1 MLSRL
6 SFKDVLTVFFG
17 LNFNVEK
24 RANVHNFKKTTF
36 AQIIK
41 MNPKHLPQSILKNL
55 GIENLNEMQEVAQ
68 DAILHDNN
76 ILLLSP
82 TGSGK
87 TLAFLLP
94 VLELLNPEFLSVQ
107 CLILVP
113 SRELGLQI
121 EQVWKKMGTDY
132 KINVCYGGH
141 SIDTEIKNLSNPPAV
156 LIGTPGRIAD
166 HIERGTFRLDK
177 IQTMVLDE
185 FDKSLQLGFHEQM
198 SFIIGKLPKL
208 NKRVLVSAT
217 SDIEIPK
224 YTRVINPTILDFI
237 PEEDEA
243 ASNLSM
249 KMVVS
254 KDKDKLTSLF
264 NLICS
269 LKSEAA
275 IVFCNH
281 RDAAERISDT
291 LNEKGIY
298 ATYYHGGMDQDER
311 ERALIQFRNGSM
323 SYLITTDLAARGL
336 DIPEM
341 NHVIHYHLPSKADEF
356 THRNGRTARMLAS
369 GTAYIVVND
378 SEKKMDYID
387 YSIPVLNVEA
397 PKSLPKPPQYQTI
410 YISGGKKNKLNKI
423 DIVGF
428 FSQKGKLEK
437 GDLGLIEVKD
447 FISFAAVKFNKV
459 KDLLH
464 VIKDEKMKGKKFK
477 IEVARKVIKKV
488 EE

>member
-1 MLSRL
+1 MY
-6 SFKDVLTVFFG
+6 K
-17 LNFNVEK
+17 
-24 RANVHNFKKTTF
+24 
-36 AQIIK
+36 
-41 MNPKHLPQSILKNL
+41 NPHSNNLLLNL
-55 GIENLNEMQEVAQ
+55 GIESLNEMQEMAQ
-68 DAILHDNN
+68 DTILNDANV
-76 ILLLSP
+76 LLLSP

-94 VLELLNPEFLSVQ
+94 IFKMLQPEINTVQ

-132 KINVCYGGH
+132 KVNVCYGGH

-166 HIERGTFRLDK
+166 HIDRETFKLDT
-177 IQTMVLDE
+177 IETLILDE

-198 SFIIGKLPKL
+198 SFIISRLSKL

-224 YTRVINPTILDFI
+224 YTRVVNPTVLDFI
-237 PEEDEA
+237 PTEEEN
-243 ASNLSM
+243 SNLEL

-254 KDKDKLTSLF
+254 KEKDKINSLF

-275 IVFCNH
+275 IIFCNH

-311 ERALIQFRNGSM
+311 ERALIQFRNGSV

-341 NHVIHYHLPSKADEF
+341 KHVIHYHLPLKEDEF

-369 GTAYIVVND
+369 GTAYIVAHE
-378 SEKKMDYID
+378 SEKKID
-387 YSIPVLNVEA
+387 YLDYRMAVLNVENA
-397 PKSLPKPPQYQTI
+397 TTLPKPPQFQTI

-447 FISFAAVKFNKV
+447 FISFAAVKSKKV
-459 KDLLH
+459 KELLGN
-464 VIKDEKMKGKKFK
+464 IRDQKMKGKKFK
-477 IEVARKVIKKV
+477 IEVARKVVKK

>member
-1 MLSRL
+1 MY
-6 SFKDVLTVFFG
+6 K
-17 LNFNVEK
+17 
-24 RANVHNFKKTTF
+24 
-36 AQIIK
+36 
-41 MNPKHLPQSILKNL
+41 NPHSNNLLLNL
-55 GIENLNEMQEVAQ
+55 GIESLNEMQEMAQ
-68 DAILHDNN
+68 DAILNDANV
-76 ILLLSP
+76 LLLSP

-94 VLELLNPEFLSVQ
+94 IFKMLQPEINTVQ

-132 KINVCYGGH
+132 KVNVCYGGH

-166 HIERGTFRLDK
+166 HIDRETFKLDT
-177 IQTMVLDE
+177 IETLILDE

-198 SFIIGKLPKL
+198 SFIISRLSKL

-224 YTRVINPTILDFI
+224 YTRVINPTVLDFI
-237 PEEDEA
+237 PTEEEN
-243 ASNLSM
+243 SNLEL

-254 KDKDKLTSLF
+254 KEKDKINSLF

-275 IVFCNH
+275 IIFCNH

-311 ERALIQFRNGSM
+311 ERALIQFRNGSV

-341 NHVIHYHLPSKADEF
+341 KHVIHYHLPLKEDEF
-356 THRNGRTARMLAS
+356 THRNGRTARMLAL
-369 GTAYIVVND
+369 GTAYIVAHE
-378 SEKKMDYID
+378 SEKKMEYLDYGMA
-387 YSIPVLNVEA
+387 VLNVENA
-397 PKSLPKPPQYQTI
+397 TTLPKPPQFQTI

-447 FISFAAVKFNKV
+447 FISFAAVKSKKV
-459 KDLLH
+459 KELLGN
-464 VIKDEKMKGKKFK
+464 IRDEKMKGKKFK
-477 IEVARKVIKKV
+477 IEVARKVVKK
-488 EE
+488 ED

>member
-1 MLSRL
+1 M
-6 SFKDVLTVFFG
+6 
-17 LNFNVEK
+17 N
-24 RANVHNFKKTTF
+24 KKHHS
-36 AQIIK
+36 
-41 MNPKHLPQSILKNL
+41 NNILLNL
-55 GIENLNEMQEVAQ
+55 GIENLNEMQVAAQ
-68 DAILHDNN
+68 ETILSDNN

-94 VLELLNPEFLSVQ
+94 IFEMLKPEILSVQ

-132 KINVCYGGH
+132 KVNVCYGGH
-141 SIDTEIKNLSNPPAV
+141 SIDTEIKNLSNPPAI

-166 HIERGTFRLDK
+166 HIDRGTFRLDK
-177 IQTMVLDE
+177 IETLILDE

-198 SFIIGKLPKL
+198 SFIIGKLSKL

-224 YTRVINPTILDFI
+224 YTRVVNPTILDFI
-237 PEEDEA
+237 PNEEEV
-243 ASNLSM
+243 SNLAM
-249 KMVVS
+249 RMVVS
-254 KDKDKLTSLF
+254 KEKDKMGSLF

-269 LKSEAA
+269 LKSQSA

-281 RDAAERISDT
+281 RDAAERISDI

-341 NHVIHYHLPSKADEF
+341 KHVIHYHLPLKEDEF
-356 THRNGRTARMLAS
+356 THRNGRTARMQAS
-369 GTAYIVVND
+369 GTAYLIVND
-378 SEKKMDYID
+378 GEKKLDYVD
-387 YSIPVLNVEA
+387 YGMQVLNVEN
-397 PKSLPKPPQYQTI
+397 STTLPKPPEFQTI

-423 DIVGF
+423 DVVGF

-464 VIKDEKMKGKKFK
+464 NIKDEKMKGKKFK
-477 IEVARKVIKKV
+477 IEVARKVIKK
-488 EE
+488 EEE

>member
-1 MLSRL
+1 MY
-6 SFKDVLTVFFG
+6 K
-17 LNFNVEK
+17 
-24 RANVHNFKKTTF
+24 
-36 AQIIK
+36 
-41 MNPKHLPQSILKNL
+41 NPHSNNLLLNL
-55 GIENLNEMQEVAQ
+55 GIESLNEMQEIAQ
-68 DAILHDNN
+68 ETILNDANV
-76 ILLLSP
+76 LLLSP

-94 VLELLNPEFLSVQ
+94 IFQLLQPEIKDVQ

-132 KINVCYGGH
+132 KVNICYGGH
-141 SIDTEIKNLSNPPAV
+141 SIDTEIKNLSNPPTV

-166 HIERGTFRLDK
+166 HLERDTFKVND
-177 IQTMVLDE
+177 IQTLVLDE

-198 SFIIGKLPKL
+198 KFIISKLTKL

-224 YTRVINPTILDFI
+224 YTQVFHPTVLDFI
-237 PEEDEA
+237 PTEEEN
-243 ASNLSM
+243 SNLSF
-249 KMVVS
+249 KMVIS
-254 KDKDKLTSLF
+254 KEKDKINSLF
-264 NLICS
+264 KLICS
-269 LKSEAA
+269 LKSQSA

-291 LNEKGIY
+291 LCEKGIY

-311 ERALIQFRNGSM
+311 ERALIQFRNGSV

-341 NHVIHYHLPSKADEF
+341 KHVIHYHLPSKEDEF

-369 GTAYIVVND
+369 GTAYIIAHE
-378 SEKKMDYID
+378 SEKKMDYLD
-387 YSIPVLNVEA
+387 YGMSILNVENA
-397 PKSLPKPPQYQTI
+397 TTLPKPPEFQTI

-428 FSQKGKLEK
+428 FSQKGKLDK
-437 GDLGLIEVKD
+437 SDLGLIEVKD
-447 FISFAAVKFNKV
+447 FISFAAVKSKKV
-459 KDLLH
+459 KEFLAN
-464 VIKDEKMKGKKFK
+464 IRDEKMKGKKFK
-477 IEVARKVIKKV
+477 IEIARKVIKK
-488 EE
+488 EEE

>member
-1 MLSRL
+1 
-6 SFKDVLTVFFG
+6 
-17 LNFNVEK
+17 
-24 RANVHNFKKTTF
+24 
-36 AQIIK
+36 
-41 MNPKHLPQSILKNL
+41 MNNNPHSTNLLLNL
-55 GIENLNEMQEVAQ
+55 GIESLNEMQEMAQ
-68 DAILHDNN
+68 DAILNDAN

-94 VLELLNPEFLSVQ
+94 IFEMLQPEINTVQ

-132 KINVCYGGH
+132 KVNVCYGGH

-166 HIERGTFRLDK
+166 HIDRGTFTTDK
-177 IQTMVLDE
+177 ILTLVLDE

-198 SFIIGKLPKL
+198 SFIISKLSKL
-208 NKRVLVSAT
+208 NKRILVSAT

-224 YTRVINPTILDFI
+224 YTRVVNPTVLDFI
-237 PEEDEA
+237 PTEEA
-243 ASNLSM
+243 NSNLTL

-254 KDKDKLTSLF
+254 KDKDKINSLF

-275 IVFCNH
+275 IIFCNH

-298 ATYYHGGMDQDER
+298 STYYHGGMDQDER
-311 ERALIQFRNGSM
+311 ERALIQFRNGSV
-323 SYLITTDLAARGL
+323 SYLVTTDLAARGL

-341 NHVIHYHLPSKADEF
+341 KHVIHYHLPSKEDEF

-369 GTAYIVVND
+369 GTAYIVAHE
-378 SEKKMDYID
+378 SEKKMEYLDD
-387 YSIPVLNVEA
+387 KMAVLNVENTTT
-397 PKSLPKPPQYQTI
+397 LPKAPEFQTI
-410 YISGGKKNKLNKI
+410 YVSGGKKNKLNKI

-447 FISFAAVKFNKV
+447 FISFAAVKSKKV
-459 KDLLH
+459 KEFLGN
-464 VIKDEKMKGKKFK
+464 IRDEKMKGKKFK
-477 IEVARKVIKKV
+477 IEVARKVVKK

>member
-1 MLSRL
+1 
-6 SFKDVLTVFFG
+6 
-17 LNFNVEK
+17 
-24 RANVHNFKKTTF
+24 
-36 AQIIK
+36 
-41 MNPKHLPQSILKNL
+41 MNNNPHSNNILLNL
-55 GIENLNEMQEVAQ
+55 GIESLNEMQEVAQ
-68 DAILHDNN
+68 DAILNDNN
-76 ILLLSP
+76 VLLLSP

-94 VLELLNPEFLSVQ
+94 IFEMLQENITSVQ

-113 SRELGLQI
+113 SRELALQI
-121 EQVWKKMGTDY
+121 EQVWKKMGTSY
-132 KINVCYGGH
+132 KVNVCYGGH

-166 HIERGTFRLDK
+166 HIDRGTFSVDA
-177 IQTMVLDE
+177 IQTLILDE

-198 SFIIGKLPKL
+198 SFIINRLPKL

-224 YTRVINPTILDFI
+224 YTRVINPTVLDFI
-237 PEEDEA
+237 PSEEEKT
-243 ASNLSM
+243 NLLFQL
-249 KMVVS
+249 VVS
-254 KDKDKLTSLF
+254 KDKDKIGSLF

-269 LKSEAA
+269 LKSESA
-275 IVFCNH
+275 IIFCNH

-311 ERALIQFRNGSM
+311 ERALIQFRNGSV

-341 NHVIHYHLPSKADEF
+341 KHVIHYHLPSKEDEF
-356 THRNGRTARMLAS
+356 THRNGRTARMLAT
-369 GTAYIVVND
+369 GTAYLVIHE
-378 SEKKMDYID
+378 SEKKLEYID
-387 YSIPVLNVEA
+387 YKIPVLEVENST
-397 PKSLPKPPQYQTI
+397 SLPKAPEFQTI
-410 YISGGKKNKLNKI
+410 YISGGKKTKLNKI

-447 FISFAAVKFNKV
+447 FISFAAVKSKKV
-459 KDLLH
+459 KDLLNN
-464 VIKDEKMKGKKFK
+464 IRDEKMKGKKFK
-477 IEVARKVIKKV
+477 IEVARKVLKK
-488 EE
+488 EED

>member
-1 MLSRL
+1 
-6 SFKDVLTVFFG
+6 
-17 LNFNVEK
+17 
-24 RANVHNFKKTTF
+24 
-36 AQIIK
+36 
-41 MNPKHLPQSILKNL
+41 MNNNHHSTNLLLNL
-55 GIENLNEMQEVAQ
+55 GFESLNEMQVAAQ
-68 DAILHDNN
+68 EAILEESNV
-76 ILLLSP
+76 LLLSP

-87 TLAFLLP
+87 TLAFLMPIFEMLQ
-94 VLELLNPEFLSVQ
+94 PEILSVQ
-107 CLILVP
+107 CLIIVP

-121 EQVWKKMGTDY
+121 EQVWKKMGTGY
-132 KINVCYGGH
+132 KANVCYGGH
-141 SIDTEIKNLSNPPAV
+141 SLDTEIKNLSNPPAV
-156 LIGTPGRIAD
+156 LIGTPGRLAD
-166 HIERGTFRLDK
+166 HIDRETFRTDK
-177 IQTMVLDE
+177 IQTLVLDE
-185 FDKSLQLGFHEQM
+185 FDKSLQLGFHEEM

-224 YTRVINPTILDFI
+224 YTRVVNPAILDFI
-237 PEEDEA
+237 PKEEEKT
-243 ASNLSM
+243 NLSM

-254 KDKDKLTSLF
+254 KEKDKINTLF

-269 LKSEAA
+269 LKSESAL
-275 IVFCNH
+275 IFCNH

-311 ERALIQFRNGSM
+311 ERALIQFRNGSV

-341 NHVIHYHLPSKADEF
+341 KHVIHYHLPSKEDEF

-369 GTAYIVVND
+369 GTAYILAHE
-378 SEKKMDYID
+378 SEKKMDYIN
-387 YSIPVLNVEA
+387 YGMPVLNVENA
-397 PKSLPKPPQYQTI
+397 VNLPKPPQFQTI

-447 FISFAAVKFNKV
+447 FISFAAVKFGKV
-459 KDLLH
+459 KDLLQN
-464 VIKDEKMKGKKFK
+464 IKDEKMKGKKFK
-477 IEVARKVIKKV
+477 IEVARKVVKK

>member
-1 MLSRL
+1 M
-6 SFKDVLTVFFG
+6 
-17 LNFNVEK
+17 NK
-24 RANVHNFKKTTF
+24 RHHSNN
-36 AQIIK
+36 
-41 MNPKHLPQSILKNL
+41 ILLNL
-55 GIENLNEMQEVAQ
+55 GIETLNEMQVAAQ
-68 DAILHDNN
+68 ETILSDNN

-94 VLELLNPEFLSVQ
+94 IFEMLKPEMLSVQ

-132 KINVCYGGH
+132 KVNVCYGGH
-141 SIDTEIKNLSNPPAV
+141 SIETEIKNLSNPPAV

-166 HIERGTFRLDK
+166 HIDRGTFRLDK
-177 IQTMVLDE
+177 IETLILDE

-198 SFIIGKLPKL
+198 SFIIGKLSKL

-224 YTRVINPTILDFI
+224 YTRVVNPTILDFI
-237 PEEDEA
+237 PNEEEV
-243 ASNLSM
+243 SNLST

-254 KDKDKLTSLF
+254 KDKDKMGSLF

-269 LKSEAA
+269 LKSQSAL
-275 IVFCNH
+275 VFCNH

-341 NHVIHYHLPSKADEF
+341 KHVIHYHLPLKEDEF

-369 GTAYIVVND
+369 GTAYLIVNE
-378 SEKKMDYID
+378 SEKKLDYVD
-387 YSIPVLNVEA
+387 YGMEVLEVEN
-397 PKSLPKPPQYQTI
+397 STTLPKPPEFQTI

-423 DIVGF
+423 DVVGF

-459 KDLLH
+459 KELLH
-464 VIKDEKMKGKKFK
+464 NIKDEKMKGKKFK
-477 IEVARKVIKKV
+477 IEVARKVIKK
-488 EE
+488 EED

>member
-1 MLSRL
+1 M
-6 SFKDVLTVFFG
+6 K
-17 LNFNVEK
+17 
-24 RANVHNFKKTTF
+24 
-36 AQIIK
+36 
-41 MNPKHLPQSILKNL
+41 NPHHSNNILFNL
-55 GIENLNEMQEVAQ
+55 GIESLNEMQLAAQ
-68 DAILHDNN
+68 ETILNDNN
-76 ILLLSP
+76 VLLLSP

-94 VLELLNPEFLSVQ
+94 IFELLEEDTKTVQ

-132 KINVCYGGH
+132 KVNVCYGGH
-141 SIDTEIKNLSNPPAV
+141 SIETEIKNLSNPPAV

-166 HIERGTFRLDK
+166 HMERGTFQFDK
-177 IQTMVLDE
+177 IQTLILDE

-198 SFIIGKLPKL
+198 SFIIGRLAKV
-208 NKRVLVSAT
+208 NKRILVSAT

-224 YTRVINPTILDFI
+224 YTRVVHPTILDFI
-237 PEEDEA
+237 PEEEA
-243 ASNLSM
+243 NTNLSM

-254 KDKDKLTSLF
+254 KEKDKIGSLF
-264 NLICS
+264 HLICS
-269 LKSEAA
+269 LKSESAL
-275 IVFCNH
+275 IFCNH
-281 RDAAERISDT
+281 RDAAERISDS

-298 ATYYHGGMDQDER
+298 STYYHGGMDQDER
-311 ERALIQFRNGSM
+311 ERALIQFRNGSVN
-323 SYLITTDLAARGL
+323 YLVTTDLAARGL

-341 NHVIHYHLPSKADEF
+341 KHVIHYHLPSKEDEF

-369 GTAYIVVND
+369 GTAYIIVND
-378 SEKKMDYID
+378 SEKKLDYID
-387 YSIPVLNVEA
+387 YGMKVLNVDNA
-397 PKSLPKPPQYQTI
+397 TTLPKPPEFQTI

-447 FISFAAVKFNKV
+447 FISFAAVKSKKV
-459 KDLLH
+459 KDLLKL
-464 VIKDEKMKGKKFK
+464 ISDEKMKGKKFK
-477 IEVARKVIKKV
+477 IEVARKVIKK
-488 EE
+488 EEEK

>member
-1 MLSRL
+1 M
-6 SFKDVLTVFFG
+6 K
-17 LNFNVEK
+17 N
-24 RANVHNFKKTTF
+24 
-36 AQIIK
+36 
-41 MNPKHLPQSILKNL
+41 KHHSNNLLLNL
-55 GIENLNEMQEVAQ
+55 GIENLNEMQIAAQ
-68 DAILHDNN
+68 ETIFNDNN
-76 ILLLSP
+76 VLLLSP

-94 VLELLNPEFLSVQ
+94 IFELLDTETSGVQ

-132 KINVCYGGH
+132 KVNVCYGGH

-166 HIERGTFRLDK
+166 HIDRATFKTEK
-177 IQTMVLDE
+177 IQTLVLDE

-198 SFIIGKLPKL
+198 SFIIGRLPKL
-208 NKRVLVSAT
+208 NKRILVSAT
-217 SDIEIPK
+217 SGIEIPK
-224 YTRVINPTILDFI
+224 YTRVVNPTVLDFI
-237 PEEDEA
+237 PSEEEKV
-243 ASNLSM
+243 NLSM

-254 KDKDKLTSLF
+254 KEKDKIGSLF

-269 LKSEAA
+269 LKSDSAL
-275 IVFCNH
+275 IFCNH

-311 ERALIQFRNGSM
+311 ERALIQFRNGSV
-323 SYLITTDLAARGL
+323 SYLVTTDLAARGL

-341 NHVIHYHLPSKADEF
+341 KHVIHYHLPSKEDEF

-369 GTAYIVVND
+369 GTAYIITHE

-387 YSIPVLNVEA
+387 YNMPVLKVDNA
-397 PKSLPKPPQYQTI
+397 TTLPKPPEYQTI

-459 KDLLH
+459 KDLLQN
-464 VIKDEKMKGKKFK
+464 ISDEKMKGKKFK

-488 EE
+488 DE

>member
-1 MLSRL
+1 MNTL
-6 SFKDVLTVFFG
+6 
-17 LNFNVEK
+17 
-24 RANVHNFKKTTF
+24 HNFK
-36 AQIIK
+36 
-41 MNPKHLPQSILKNL
+41 PILANL
-55 GIENLNEMQEVAQ
+55 GISDLNEMQEVSH
-68 DAILHDNN
+68 DAIINENN
-76 ILLLSP
+76 VLLLSP

-94 VLELLNPEFLSVQ
+94 IFELLQPEILSVQ

-121 EQVWKKMGTDY
+121 EQVWKKMSTGY
-132 KINVCYGGH
+132 KVNVCYGGH
-141 SIDTEIKNLSNPPAV
+141 SIDTEIKNLSNSPAI

-166 HIERGTFRLDK
+166 HIDRGTFRLDK
-177 IQTMVLDE
+177 IQTLVLDE

-198 SFIIGKLPKL
+198 SFVIGKLTKL

-217 SDIEIPK
+217 SGIEIPK
-224 YTRVINPTILDFI
+224 YTRVVNPLILDFI
-237 PEEDEA
+237 PDNKEEN
-243 ASNLSM
+243 NLSLQ
-249 KMVVS
+249 MVVS
-254 KDKDKLTSLF
+254 KDKDKLMTLF
-264 NLICS
+264 QLICS

-298 ATYYHGGMDQDER
+298 ATYYHGGMDQEER

-341 NHVIHYHLPSKADEF
+341 KHVIHYHLPLKEEEF

-369 GTAYIVVND
+369 GTAYLIVNE
-378 SEKKMDYID
+378 SEKKLDYVD
-387 YSIPVLNVEA
+387 YTMPAMEVSSNIV
-397 PKSLPKPPQYQTI
+397 LPKPPQFQTI

-447 FISFAAVKFNKV
+447 FISFAAVKYNKV
-459 KDLLH
+459 KELLH
-464 VIKDEKMKGKKFK
+464 LVKEEKMKGKKFK
-477 IEVARKVIKKV
+477 IEVARKVIKK
-488 EE
+488 EEE

>member
-1 MLSRL
+1 M
-6 SFKDVLTVFFG
+6 
-17 LNFNVEK
+17 N
-24 RANVHNFKKTTF
+24 KK
-36 AQIIK
+36 QHS
-41 MNPKHLPQSILKNL
+41 NNILLNL
-55 GIENLNEMQEVAQ
+55 GIDSLNEMQQAAQ
-68 DAILHDNN
+68 ETILNDSNV
-76 ILLLSP
+76 LLLSP

-87 TLAFLLP
+87 TLAFLIP
-94 VLELLNPEFLSVQ
+94 VLEMLQPEFLSVQ

-132 KINVCYGGH
+132 KVNVCYGGH
-141 SIDTEIKNLSNPPAV
+141 SIETEIKNLSNPPAV

-166 HIERGTFRLDK
+166 HIERGTFRVDK
-177 IQTMVLDE
+177 IQTLVLDE

-198 SFIIGKLPKL
+198 SFIIGKLSKV

-224 YTRVINPTILDFI
+224 YTRVVNPTILDFI
-237 PEEDEA
+237 PENEE
-243 ASNLSM
+243 ASNLSTQL
-249 KMVVS
+249 VVS
-254 KDKDKLTSLF
+254 KEKDKLHTLF
-264 NLICS
+264 QLLCS
-269 LKSEAA
+269 LQSESA

-298 ATYYHGGMDQDER
+298 STYYHGGMDQEER
-311 ERALIQFRNGSM
+311 ERALIQFRNGSV

-341 NHVIHYHLPSKADEF
+341 NHVIHYHLPLKEDEF
-356 THRNGRTARMLAS
+356 THRNGRTARMTAT
-369 GTAYIVVND
+369 GTAYLIVHE
-378 SEKKMDYID
+378 SEKKMDYVD
-387 YSIPVLNVEA
+387 YENTPVLSVENA
-397 PKSLPKPPQYQTI
+397 KSLPKAPQFQTI

-447 FISFAAVKFNKV
+447 FISFAAVKFSKV
-459 KDLLH
+459 KDLLRN
-464 VIKDEKMKGKKFK
+464 IQDEKMKGKKYK
-477 IEVARKVIKKV
+477 IQVARNVIKKDV
-488 EE
+488 E

>member
-1 MLSRL
+1 
-6 SFKDVLTVFFG
+6 
-17 LNFNVEK
+17 
-24 RANVHNFKKTTF
+24 
-36 AQIIK
+36 
-41 MNPKHLPQSILKNL
+41 MNNNPHSTNLLLNL
-55 GIENLNEMQEVAQ
+55 GIESLNEMQEMAQ
-68 DAILHDNN
+68 DAILNDAN

-94 VLELLNPEFLSVQ
+94 IFEMLQPEINTVQ

-132 KINVCYGGH
+132 KVNVCYGGH

-166 HIERGTFRLDK
+166 HIERGTFKVDA
-177 IQTMVLDE
+177 IQTLVLDE

-198 SFIIGKLPKL
+198 SFIISKLNKL

-224 YTRVINPTILDFI
+224 YTRVVNPTVLDFI
-237 PEEDEA
+237 PTEEA
-243 ASNLSM
+243 NSNLTL

-254 KDKDKLTSLF
+254 KEKDKINSLF

-275 IVFCNH
+275 IIFCNH

-298 ATYYHGGMDQDER
+298 STYYHGGMDQDER
-311 ERALIQFRNGSM
+311 ERALIQFRNGSV
-323 SYLITTDLAARGL
+323 SYLVTTDLAARGL

-341 NHVIHYHLPSKADEF
+341 KHVIHYHLPSKEDEF

-369 GTAYIVVND
+369 GTAYIVAHE

-387 YSIPVLNVEA
+387 YKATVLNVDTA
-397 PKSLPKPPQYQTI
+397 TTLPKAPEFQTI
-410 YISGGKKNKLNKI
+410 YVSGGKKNKLNKI

-447 FISFAAVKFNKV
+447 FISFAAVKSKKV
-459 KDLLH
+459 KEFLGN
-464 VIKDEKMKGKKFK
+464 IRDEKMKGKKFK
-477 IEVARKVIKKV
+477 IEVARKVVKK

>member
-1 MLSRL
+1 MINLPIS
-6 SFKDVLTVFFG
+6 
-17 LNFNVEK
+17 EK
-24 RANVHNFKKTTF
+24 
-36 AQIIK
+36 
-41 MNPKHLPQSILKNL
+41 ILENL
-55 GIENLNEMQEVAQ
+55 GVKNLNEMQIAAQ
-68 DAILHDNN
+68 ETILNDNN

-94 VLELLNPEFLSVQ
+94 ILEILQPEIQSVQ

-113 SRELGLQI
+113 SRELSLQI
-121 EQVWKKMGTDY
+121 EQVWKKMGTSF
-132 KINVCYGGH
+132 KVNTCYGGH
-141 SIDTEIKNLSNPPAV
+141 SIETEIKNLSNPPAI

-166 HIERGTFRLDK
+166 HIDRKTFRTDK
-177 IQTMVLDE
+177 IQTLVLDE

-198 SFIIGKLPKL
+198 SFIIGKLSKL

-217 SDIEIPK
+217 ASIAIPK
-224 YTRVINPTILDFI
+224 YTNVINPTVLDFI
-237 PEEDEA
+237 VDEENQQQ
-243 ASNLSM
+243 NLTTKLVISQE
-249 KMVVS
+249 
-254 KDKDKLTSLF
+254 KDKIGSLF
-264 NLICS
+264 KLICS
-269 LKSEAA
+269 LKSQSA

-281 RDAAERISDT
+281 RDAAERISDS
-291 LNEKGIY
+291 LCEKGIY

-311 ERALIQFRNGSM
+311 ERALIQFRNGSV

-341 NHVIHYHLPSKADEF
+341 KHVIHYHLPTKEEEF
-356 THRNGRTARMLAS
+356 THRNGRTARMLSS
-369 GTAYIVVND
+369 GTAYVIFNE
-378 SEKKMDYID
+378 SEKKLDYID
-387 YSIPVLNVEA
+387 YRMPVLNIENA
-397 PKSLPKPPQYQTI
+397 INLPKPPEFQTV

-447 FISFAAVKFNKV
+447 FISFAAIKFNKV
-459 KDLLH
+459 SDLLKN
-464 VIKDEKMKGKKFK
+464 IREEKMKGKKYK

-488 EE
+488 E

>member
-1 MLSRL
+1 
-6 SFKDVLTVFFG
+6 
-17 LNFNVEK
+17 
-24 RANVHNFKKTTF
+24 
-36 AQIIK
+36 
-41 MNPKHLPQSILKNL
+41 MNNNYHSNNILLNL

-68 DAILHDNN
+68 STILNDNN
-76 ILLLSP
+76 VLLLSP

-94 VLELLNPEFLSVQ
+94 IFEILQEEISTVQ

-121 EQVWKKMGTDY
+121 EQVWKKMGTHF
-132 KINVCYGGH
+132 KVNVCYGGH
-141 SIDTEIKNLSNPPAV
+141 SIETEIKNLSNPPAV

-166 HIERGTFRLDK
+166 HLDRGTFKTDT
-177 IQTMVLDE
+177 IQTLILDE
-185 FDKSLQLGFHEQM
+185 FDKSLQLGFHEEM
-198 SFIIGKLPKL
+198 SFIISKLSKL

-224 YTRVINPTILDFI
+224 YTRVVNPTVLDFI
-237 PEEDEA
+237 PSESEKT
-243 ASNLSM
+243 NLSL

-254 KDKDKLTSLF
+254 KEKDKIGSLF

-269 LKSEAA
+269 LKSESA

-291 LNEKGIY
+291 LTEKGIY
-298 ATYYHGGMDQDER
+298 TTYYHGGMDQDER
-311 ERALIQFRNGSM
+311 ERALIQFRNGSV

-341 NHVIHYHLPSKADEF
+341 KHVIHYHLPSKEDEF

-369 GTAYIVVND
+369 GTSYIIVHE
-378 SEKKMDYID
+378 SEKKLDYID
-387 YSIPVLNVEA
+387 YKMSVLNVDN
-397 PKSLPKPPQYQTI
+397 STSIPKPPEFQTV

-447 FISFAAVKFNKV
+447 FISFAAVKFNKI

-464 VIKDEKMKGKKFK
+464 NIQEEKMKGKKFK
-477 IEVARKVIKKV
+477 IEIARKVIKKEV
-488 EE
+488 

>member
-1 MLSRL
+1 MIITVIGLFFLMVSGYSRYFGGQLL
-6 SFKDVLTVFFG
+6 SFMQKKVFRCPVFSVQSN
-17 LNFNVEK
+17 L
-24 RANVHNFKKTTF
+24 TTF

-41 MNPKHLPQSILKNL
+41 MNKKHHSNNILLNL
-55 GIENLNEMQEVAQ
+55 GIESLNEMQEVAQ
-68 DAILHDNN
+68 DAILNDNN
-76 ILLLSP
+76 VLLLSP
-82 TGSGK
+82 T
-87 TLAFLLP
+87 
-94 VLELLNPEFLSVQ
+94 
-107 CLILVP
+107 
-113 SRELGLQI
+113 
-121 EQVWKKMGTDY
+121 DY
-132 KINVCYGGH
+132 KVNVCYGGH

-166 HIERGTFRLDK
+166 HIDRGTFRVDK
-177 IQTMVLDE
+177 IQTLILDE

-198 SFIIGKLPKL
+198 SFIIGKLTKL

-224 YTRVINPTILDFI
+224 YTRVVNPTILDFI
-237 PEEDEA
+237 PEHEVET
-243 ASNLSM
+243 NLSM
-249 KMVVS
+249 RLVVS
-254 KDKDKLTSLF
+254 KEKDKIGSLF

-269 LKSEAA
+269 LKSESA

-311 ERALIQFRNGSM
+311 ERALIQFRNGSV
-323 SYLITTDLAARGL
+323 SYLIPTDLAARGL

-341 NHVIHYHLPSKADEF
+341 NHVIHYHLPSKEDEF
-356 THRNGRTARMLAS
+356 THRNGRTARMTAS
-369 GTAYIVVND
+369 GTAYVVAHE

-387 YSIPVLNVEA
+387 YGMNIFAIDNA
-397 PKSLPKPPQYQTI
+397 TTLPKPPQYQTI

-447 FISFAAVKFNKV
+447 FISFAAVKFSKV

-464 VIKDEKMKGKKFK
+464 NIKDEKMKGKKFK
-477 IEVARKVIKKV
+477 IEVARKVIKK
-488 EE
+488 EEE

>member
-1 MLSRL
+1 MY
-6 SFKDVLTVFFG
+6 K
-17 LNFNVEK
+17 
-24 RANVHNFKKTTF
+24 
-36 AQIIK
+36 
-41 MNPKHLPQSILKNL
+41 NPHSNNLLLNL
-55 GIENLNEMQEVAQ
+55 GIESLNEMQEMAQ
-68 DAILHDNN
+68 DAILNDANV
-76 ILLLSP
+76 LLLSP

-94 VLELLNPEFLSVQ
+94 IFKMLQPEINTVQ

-132 KINVCYGGH
+132 KVNVCYGGH

-166 HIERGTFRLDK
+166 HIDRATFKLDT
-177 IQTMVLDE
+177 IETLILDE

-198 SFIIGKLPKL
+198 SFIISRLSKL

-224 YTRVINPTILDFI
+224 YTRVVNPTVLDFI
-237 PEEDEA
+237 PTEEEN
-243 ASNLSM
+243 SNLEL

-254 KDKDKLTSLF
+254 KEKDKINSLF

-275 IVFCNH
+275 IIFCNH

-298 ATYYHGGMDQDER
+298 STYYHGGMDQDER
-311 ERALIQFRNGSM
+311 ERALIQFRNGSV

-341 NHVIHYHLPSKADEF
+341 KHVIHYHLPLKEDEF

-369 GTAYIVVND
+369 GTAYIVAHE
-378 SEKKMDYID
+378 SEKKMDYLD
-387 YSIPVLNVEA
+387 YGMAVLNVENA
-397 PKSLPKPPQYQTI
+397 TTLPKPPQFQTI

-447 FISFAAVKFNKV
+447 FISFAAVKSKKV
-459 KDLLH
+459 KELLGN
-464 VIKDEKMKGKKFK
+464 IRDEKMKGKKFK
-477 IEVARKVIKKV
+477 IEVARKVVKK

>member
-1 MLSRL
+1 M
-6 SFKDVLTVFFG
+6 
-17 LNFNVEK
+17 N
-24 RANVHNFKKTTF
+24 KK
-36 AQIIK
+36 QHS
-41 MNPKHLPQSILKNL
+41 NNILLNL
-55 GIENLNEMQEVAQ
+55 GIESLNEMQQAAQ
-68 DAILHDNN
+68 ETILNDSNV
-76 ILLLSP
+76 LLLSP

-94 VLELLNPEFLSVQ
+94 VLEMLQPEFLSVQ

-132 KINVCYGGH
+132 KVNVCYGGH
-141 SIDTEIKNLSNPPAV
+141 SLETEIKNLSNPPAV

-166 HIERGTFRLDK
+166 HIERGTFRVDK
-177 IQTMVLDE
+177 IQTLVLDE

-198 SFIIGKLPKL
+198 SFIIGKLSKV

-217 SDIEIPK
+217 SDIDIPK
-224 YTRVINPTILDFI
+224 YTRVVNPTILDFI
-237 PEEDEA
+237 PENEE
-243 ASNLSM
+243 ASNLSTQL
-249 KMVVS
+249 VIS
-254 KDKDKLTSLF
+254 KEKDKLNTLF
-264 NLICS
+264 QLLCS
-269 LKSEAA
+269 LQSESA

-298 ATYYHGGMDQDER
+298 STYYHGGMDQEER
-311 ERALIQFRNGSM
+311 ERALIQFRNGSV

-341 NHVIHYHLPSKADEF
+341 NHVIHYHLPLKEDEF
-356 THRNGRTARMLAS
+356 THRNGRTARMTAT
-369 GTAYIVVND
+369 GTAYLIVHE
-378 SEKKMDYID
+378 SEKKMDYVD
-387 YSIPVLNVEA
+387 YENTPVLSVENA
-397 PKSLPKPPQYQTI
+397 KSLPKAPQFQTI

-447 FISFAAVKFNKV
+447 FISFAAVKFSKV

-464 VIKDEKMKGKKFK
+464 NIQDEKMKGKKYK
-477 IEVARKVIKKV
+477 IQVARNVIKKV

>member
-1 MLSRL
+1 
-6 SFKDVLTVFFG
+6 
-17 LNFNVEK
+17 
-24 RANVHNFKKTTF
+24 
-36 AQIIK
+36 
-41 MNPKHLPQSILKNL
+41 MNNNHHSNNILLNL

-68 DAILHDNN
+68 DAILNDNN
-76 ILLLSP
+76 VLLLSP

-94 VLELLNPEFLSVQ
+94 IFEMLQENITSVQ

-121 EQVWKKMGTDY
+121 EQVWKKMGTPY
-132 KINVCYGGH
+132 KVNVCYGGH

-166 HIERGTFRLDK
+166 HIDRGTFSVDA
-177 IQTMVLDE
+177 IQTLILDE

-198 SFIIGKLPKL
+198 SFIINRLPKL

-224 YTRVINPTILDFI
+224 YTRVINPTVLDFI
-237 PEEDEA
+237 PTEEEKT
-243 ASNLSM
+243 NLSM

-254 KDKDKLTSLF
+254 KDKDKIGSLF

-269 LKSEAA
+269 LKSESA
-275 IVFCNH
+275 IIFCNH

-311 ERALIQFRNGSM
+311 ERSLIQFRNGSM

-341 NHVIHYHLPSKADEF
+341 KHVIHYHLPSKEDEF

-369 GTAYIVVND
+369 GTSYILIHE
-378 SEKKMDYID
+378 SEKKLDYID
-387 YSIPVLNVEA
+387 YKMSILDIENA
-397 PKSLPKPPQYQTI
+397 TYLPKAPEFQTI
-410 YISGGKKNKLNKI
+410 YISGGKKTKLNKI

-447 FISFAAVKFNKV
+447 FISFAAVKSKKV
-459 KDLLH
+459 NDLLKN
-464 VIKDEKMKGKKFK
+464 IRDEKMKGKKFK
-477 IEVARKVIKKV
+477 IEVARKVIKK
-488 EE
+488 EEE

>member
-1 MLSRL
+1 
-6 SFKDVLTVFFG
+6 
-17 LNFNVEK
+17 
-24 RANVHNFKKTTF
+24 
-36 AQIIK
+36 
-41 MNPKHLPQSILKNL
+41 MNNNHHSTNLLLNL
-55 GIENLNEMQEVAQ
+55 GIERLNEMQEAAQ
-68 DAILHDNN
+68 EAILENN
-76 ILLLSP
+76 NTLLLSP

-94 VLELLNPEFLSVQ
+94 IFEILQPEILSVQ
-107 CLILVP
+107 CLIIVP

-121 EQVWKKMGTDY
+121 EQVWKKMGTGY
-132 KINVCYGGH
+132 KANVCYGGH

-156 LIGTPGRIAD
+156 LIGTPGRLAD
-166 HIERGTFRLDK
+166 HIERETFRTDK
-177 IQTMVLDE
+177 IQTLVLDE
-185 FDKSLQLGFHEQM
+185 FDKSLQLGFHEEM
-198 SFIIGKLPKL
+198 SYIIARLPKL

-224 YTRVINPTILDFI
+224 YTRVVNPEILDFI
-237 PEEDEA
+237 PKNEEKT
-243 ASNLSM
+243 NLSM

-254 KDKDKLTSLF
+254 KEKDKINTLF

-269 LKSEAA
+269 LKSQSA
-275 IVFCNH
+275 IIFCNH

-311 ERALIQFRNGSM
+311 ERALIQFRNGSV

-341 NHVIHYHLPSKADEF
+341 KHVIHYHLPSKEDEF

-369 GTAYIVVND
+369 GTAYIIAHE
-378 SEKKMDYID
+378 SEKKLDYIN
-387 YSIPVLNVEA
+387 YEMPVLNVESSN
-397 PKSLPKPPQYQTI
+397 SLPKPPEFQTI

-428 FSQKGKLEK
+428 FSQKGNLEK

-459 KDLLH
+459 KSLLEK
-464 VIKDEKMKGKKFK
+464 ISNEKMKGKKFK
-477 IEVARKVIKKV
+477 IEIARKVVKK
-488 EE
+488 ED